1 MNIREA
7 LLAEHSKKRTME
19 IVDFIGDDPVRFGQL
34 MKVFFAGPYR
44 VTQRAAWP
52 MNYCAERH
60 PQLVQPYLKKLV
72 TELENEDAHDAVRRN
87 ILRLL
92 QYVEIP
98 ARLKGR
104 LYSIC
109 LDFIEDLAQPVAI
122 KVFAI
127 TVARKIGENEPALM
141 GELQLVVKKHLPHNS
156 VAFHKRAREVF

>member
-19 IVDFIGDDPVRFGQL
+19 IVRFIGDDAERFSEL
-34 MKVFFAGPYR
+34 MRVFFAGPYR

-52 MNYCAERH
+52 LNYCAERR
-60 PQLVQPYLKKLV
+60 PKLVQPYLKKLV
-72 TELENEDAHDAVRRN
+72 DELENEDAHDAVRRN
-87 ILRLL
+87 ILRLM

-98 ARLKGR
+98 ARIKGR

-109 LDFIEDLAQPVAI
+109 LDFIDDLSQPVAV

-127 TVARKIGENEPALM
+127 T
-141 GELQLVVKKHLPHNS
+141 
-156 VAFHKRAREVF
+156 